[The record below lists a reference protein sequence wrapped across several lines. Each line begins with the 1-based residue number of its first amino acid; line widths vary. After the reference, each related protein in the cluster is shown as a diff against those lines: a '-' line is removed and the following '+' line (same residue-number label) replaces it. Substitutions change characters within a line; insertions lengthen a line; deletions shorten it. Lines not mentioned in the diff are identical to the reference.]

1 MVKIEDIYPTT
12 KERKEILL
20 EDDDNP
26 LVGGLAFEGESLQ
39 DFMDSVELDPDM
51 RVNTLQRQLRECGIK
66 EIEEIDCKINELVQ
80 QKIWDIQEE
89 LDVYID
95 SYTWDYKY

>member
-1 MVKIEDIYPTT
+1 MLIEDIFPTT

-39 DFMDSVELDPDM
+39 DFMESVGLEPDS

-66 EIEEIDCKINELVQ
+66 ELEEIDRKVNELVQ